1 MKITSSRRDDIIK
14 ERDAYDSDYKTK
26 LNQRDK
32 EWAEYRK
39 AEYGVMNPISEEIKS
54 MLSQFDTLE
63 FDVEVDR
70 GWGDGLRCR
79 IQCNENTKF
88 DDDSALSWSYSATI
102 GRDGEVKKES
112 SSWSGL
118 KATTPEQMNSLIQTV
133 EALKVIN
140 NINWATKLG
149 VTLPEPSE
157 FVQTEMPNAADRPDF
172 ENQLIAEDLRDM
184 IGQAKFVADRDTSFG
199 YAVKSEG
206 DKTFTLYKIPI
217 HAFYS
222 GTYSTAEELYDAVLS
237 SCPTVRVNKTD
248 LVDKFGKEL
257 SYLYIYKE
265 A

>member
-14 ERDAYDSDYKTK
+14 ERDAYDSDYTAK
-26 LNQRDK
+26 LNQRDE
-32 EWAEYRK
+32 EWKQYRK
-39 AEYGVMNPISEEIKS
+39 AEYGIMNPIAEEIKS
-54 MLSQFDTLE
+54 TLSRFDALE

-70 GWGDGLRCR
+70 SWGDGLRCR

-88 DDDSALSWSYSATI
+88 EDDSALSWSYSATI
-102 GRDGEVKKES
+102 GKDGEVKKES

-140 NINWATKLG
+140 DIDWTTKLG

-172 ENQLIAEDLRDM
+172 ENLVLVEDLRDM
-184 IGQAKFVADRDTSFG
+184 IGQAKFVADRDNSFG

-222 GTYSTAEELYDAVLS
+222 GRYLTAEELYDAVLQS
-237 SCPTVRVNKTD
+237 SGTVRVNKSD
-248 LVDKFGKEL
+248 LVQKFGKEL
-257 SYLYIYKE
+257 NYLYL
-265 A
+265 

>member
-26 LNQRDK
+26 LNQRDE
-32 EWAEYRK
+32 EWRQYREAEYNI
-39 AEYGVMNPISEEIKS
+39 MNPICEDIKS
-54 MLSQFDTLE
+54 TLSQFEALE

-70 GWGDGLRCR
+70 SWGDGLRCR

-140 NINWATKLG
+140 SIDWTNKLG
-149 VTLPEPSE
+149 VRLPDPSE
-157 FVQTEMPNAADRPDF
+157 FVQTEMPNAAGRRDF
-172 ENQLIAEDLRDM
+172 ENEILVEDLRDM
-184 IGQAKFVADRDTSFG
+184 IGQAKFVTDRDNSFG

-206 DKTFTLYKIPI
+206 DRTFTLYKIPMYV
-217 HAFYS
+217 FYS
-222 GTYSTAEELYDAVLS
+222 GTYLTAEELYDAVLS
-237 SCPTVRVNKTD
+237 SCSTVRVNKTG

-257 SYLYIYKE
+257 SYLYL
-265 A
+265 